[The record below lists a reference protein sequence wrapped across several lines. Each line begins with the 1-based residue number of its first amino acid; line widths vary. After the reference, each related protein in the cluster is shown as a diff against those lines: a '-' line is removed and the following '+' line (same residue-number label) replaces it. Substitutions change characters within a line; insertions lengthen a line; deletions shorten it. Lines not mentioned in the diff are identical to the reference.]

1 MTPTPGK
8 LLLKWI
14 FDPSSHDCQV
24 PRVSLAWRFHTGDS
38 HELARLLLATVPFIN
53 ATKPLRQVHR
63 IFPGNGSPFVVL
75 SVHANLKKP
84 FQDAYRYCAWR
95 AGRIAPNWHVG
106 LRESGVSQPLLGPIA
121 GVGDLSKVTW

>member
-24 PRVSLAWRFHTGDS
+24 PRVSLAWRFHTGGS
-38 HELARLLLATVPFIN
+38 HELARLLLATVPFID

-75 SVHANLKKP
+75 SVHANLKKA
-84 FQDAYRYCAWR
+84 FQDAYRYCA
-95 AGRIAPNWHVG
+95 
-106 LRESGVSQPLLGPIA
+106 
-121 GVGDLSKVTW
+121 